1 MNKRYSIKNF
11 IMLFIAGAVNAFGIT
26 LFLSPVGLFDG
37 GISGT
42 AMVLSSIS
50 NLPLWLFLLLLNIP
64 LFFIGLKKQGI
75 AFTIYAI
82 FAVISYSLFV
92 FLINNCGLFD
102 LSFGSP
108 FAKEDILLCSVF
120 GGLISGLGSGLAI
133 RYGGAMDGIEVMA
146 VIFAKQFGIT
156 VGTFCLIYNIIIY
169 VIAGILF
176 NSWII
181 PLYSIIAY
189 YVNLKIVD
197 AIVDGLDRAKG
208 AMIVTEKPE
217 EISNAL
223 SIEFGFGPTILEGR
237 GGYSNHNK
245 NIVYFVVNR
254 FQVTKMK
261 DIVHNVDPFAYIT
274 LSDIADIFKSNVD

>member
-1 MNKRYSIKNF
+1 
-11 IMLFIAGAVNAFGIT
+11 MLFIAGAVNAFGIT

>member
-146 VIFAKQFGIT
+146 VIFAKQIGIT